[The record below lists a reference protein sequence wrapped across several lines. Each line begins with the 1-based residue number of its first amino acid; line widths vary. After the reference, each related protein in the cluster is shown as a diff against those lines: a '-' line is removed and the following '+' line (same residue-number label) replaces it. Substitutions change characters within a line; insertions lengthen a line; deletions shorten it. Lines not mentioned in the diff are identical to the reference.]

1 MWWYRTDS
9 LRAVEFK
16 GSSPQS
22 ESPLKEAVGAE
33 QFFSLDIRAGR
44 VVEVADFPEARNPS
58 WKITV
63 DFGSQI
69 GRLHTAAQIKN
80 YDRDELR
87 GRLVVG
93 VVNLGT
99 KRIAGFTSEF
109 LILGTY
115 DPDGT
120 VRLLQVEPEVQPG
133 AVVG

>member
-1 MWWYRTDS
+1 MAPR
-9 LRAVEFK
+9 
-16 GSSPQS
+16 
-22 ESPLKEAVGAE
+22 KEVVGAAG
-33 QFFSLDIRAGR
+33 FFALDIRAGR
-44 VVEVADFPEARNPS
+44 VVDVVDFSEARNPS

-63 DFGSQI
+63 DFGPEI
-69 GRLHTAAQIKN
+69 GHLRTGAQIKN
-80 YDRDELR
+80 YARDDLL

-93 VVNLGT
+93 VINLGN

-120 VRLLQVEPEVQPG
+120 VRLLQVEPEVKPG